1 MDLLKQNEQKRIVV
15 SILRILYGND
25 RNVRHIRVKNHTLI
39 NQIIEETFANK
50 TDIPLLTALRQIIVR
65 YISVQENRDD
75 LNQKSKQLLAAM
87 LLTKSNSLELVS
99 ATTV

>member
-1 MDLLKQNEQKRIVV
+1 MWLPSLSFEISQQDEIVLRLVDLLKQNEQKRLIV

-39 NQIIEETFANK
+39 NHIIEETFANK

-75 LNQKSKQLLAAM
+75 LN
-87 LLTKSNSLELVS
+87 
-99 ATTV
+99 